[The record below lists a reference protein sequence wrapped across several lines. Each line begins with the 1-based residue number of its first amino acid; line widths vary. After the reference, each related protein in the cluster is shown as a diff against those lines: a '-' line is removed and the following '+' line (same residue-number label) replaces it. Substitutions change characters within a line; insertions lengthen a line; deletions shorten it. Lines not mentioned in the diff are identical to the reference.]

1 MGTLFQDV
9 RYELRMLRKNPGF
22 AAIAVLTLAL
32 GIGANSAIFTVV
44 NAVLLQPLPYPEPDR
59 LVYLNEGNSGSSIGY
74 PNYLDWV
81 AQNHVFERVAA
92 IQSASFVLTGH
103 GNPELIPGSYVA
115 EGFFLILRV
124 NPAMGRGFLPSEDT
138 PAASPVAMI
147 SYKFWQ
153 QHLGGDPNVL
163 HTAIQLDD
171 RSYTVVGVT
180 PRDFQFPLGAEPD
193 LFVPIGSTASTRE
206 KQDRA
211 KHDGVYAIARL
222 KPDVSI
228 QQAQSDFDLISA
240 RLAKAYP
247 DIDYEKQAQLQLL
260 YDVTVYGMKD
270 WLLILLAA
278 VGLVL
283 LIACANVAN
292 LLLARATA
300 RQSEMAIRLSLG
312 ASRSRL
318 FRQMLTES
326 VLLGVFGGTLGLLL
340 AAFGVQALLALAADS
355 LIRVPEIH
363 LNGPVVGFTVFL
375 SLLTSL
381 CFGLIPA
388 WHVSRF
394 RGALQTETQK
404 TVSAG
409 RQRVKNILVVA
420 ELAVSLVL
428 LVGAGLLV
436 QSFIRLVRQDTG
448 FDHHNL
454 ITAGIHLSLNKYKTQ
469 PELDAFFDGLIEK
482 LNATPCIESSAV
494 SVPLEFS
501 GTSWGYGFLI
511 EGDPFPSPG
520 EINYTRL
527 HYVTPEYLG
536 ALKIPLLEGRNFT
549 HADNDSSAPVALVS
563 KSFVHH
569 WLKDQD
575 AIGKRVRLGKARDL
589 ASDQNPWFTIVGV
602 VSDISHSSEPWLSN
616 EELLV
621 PFDQH
626 QRYHVPLTGRSIV
639 MRAKG
644 DSAIAVQQLRSIVNG
659 MDQNQPLD
667 VVATM
672 DQLISRSMTSER
684 TLMFLITTF
693 AVLALALAAIGIY
706 GVLSHWVNQRTREIG
721 IRLALG
727 ADQKNILSIVLRE
740 GIKLT
745 VIGLVIGVPL
755 AIGMTNLLPNVLYGV
770 GRHDP
775 ATFIVI
781 ALLLAAAATLAC
793 YIPARR
799 AARVDPMIALRYE

>member
-9 RYELRMLRKNPGF
+9 RYGLRMLRRNPGF
-22 AAIAVLTLAL
+22 AIVAVLTLAL

-44 NAVLLQPLPYPEPDR
+44 NGVLLQPLPYPEPDR

-81 AQNHVFERVAA
+81 AQNHVFERVGA
-92 IQSASFVLTGH
+92 IQSASFMLTGH
-103 GNPELIPGSYVA
+103 GNPELIPGSFVA
-115 EGFFLILRV
+115 EGFFPALRV
-124 NPAMGRGFLPSEDT
+124 NPAMGRGFLSSEDT
-138 PAASPVAMI
+138 PSASPVAMI

-153 QHLGGDPNVL
+153 QRLGSDPNVL

-171 RSYTVVGVT
+171 GAYTIVGVM

-193 LFVPIGSTASTRE
+193 LFVPIGLTASTRE

-211 KHDGVYAIARL
+211 KHDGIYAIARL
-222 KPDVSI
+222 KPGVSI
-228 QQAQSDFDLISA
+228 QQAQADFDLISA

-247 DIDYEKQAQLQLL
+247 DIDYEKQALLQPL
-260 YDVTVYGMKD
+260 YDVTVYGIKD
-270 WLLILLAA
+270 WLLVLLAA

-283 LIACANVAN
+283 LIACGNVAN

-340 AAFGVQALLALAADS
+340 ASLGVKALLALASDT

-363 LNGPVVGFTVFL
+363 LNGPVVGFTVL
-375 SLLTSL
+375 VSLLTGL

-394 RGALQTETQK
+394 RGALQGETQR

-409 RQRVKNILVVA
+409 RQRIKNILVVA

-436 QSFIRLVRQDTG
+436 QSFIRLIRQETG

-454 ITAGIHLSLNKYKTQ
+454 ITAGIQLPLNKYKTQ
-469 PELDAFFDGLIEK
+469 PALDVFFDTLVEK
-482 LNATPCIESSAV
+482 LNATPGVESSTV

-501 GTSWGYGFLI
+501 GVNWGYGFLV
-511 EGDPFPSPG
+511 EGDPYPAPD

-527 HYVTPEYLG
+527 HYITPDYLQTM
-536 ALKIPLLEGRNFT
+536 KIQLVQGRNFT
-549 HADNDSSAPVALVS
+549 AADNDSNMPVALVS
-563 KSFVHH
+563 KSFVHT
-569 WLKDQD
+569 WLHDQD
-575 AIGKRVRLGKARDL
+575 AIGKRLRLGKARDL
-589 ASDQNPWFTIVGV
+589 ASEQNPWFTIVGV
-602 VSDISHSSEPWLSN
+602 VNDVRHYGEPWIQG
-616 EELLV
+616 ELLV

-626 QRYHVPLTGRSIV
+626 QRYHVPITGRALV
-639 MRAKG
+639 MRSKG
-644 DSAIAVQQLRSIVNG
+644 NPAVAVQQLRRLVTS
-659 MDQNQPLD
+659 MDSSLPLNN
-667 VVATM
+667 VATM

-693 AVLALALAAIGIY
+693 AVLALVMAAIGIY
-706 GVLSHWVNQRTREIG
+706 GVLSFWVNQRTREIG

-727 ADQKNILSIVLRE
+727 ADQKNILSVVLRQ
-740 GIKLT
+740 GIRLT

-755 AIGMTNLLPNVLYGV
+755 AMGLTNLLPNVLYGV

-775 ATFIVI
+775 VTFVVI
-781 ALLLAAAATLAC
+781 ALLLGAVAALAC

-799 AARVDPMIALRYE
+799 AAKVDPMIALRYE

>member
-9 RYELRMLRKNPGF
+9 RYAWRMLRKNPGF
-22 AAIAVLTLAL
+22 AAVAALTLAL

-44 NAVLLQPLPYPEPDR
+44 NAVLLEPLPYPEPER

-74 PNYLDWV
+74 PNYVDWV
-81 AQNHVFERVAA
+81 AQNHVFEQVAA
-92 IQSASFVLTGH
+92 IQSASFVLTGR

-115 EGFFLILRV
+115 EGFFPTLRV
-124 NPAMGRGFLPSEDT
+124 PPIMGRGLLPDDDH
-138 PAASPVAMI
+138 PGADPVVLV

-153 QHLGGDPNVL
+153 QRLGDDPNVL
-163 HTAIQLDD
+163 HTAIQLDA
-171 RSYTVVGVT
+171 RAYTVVGVM

-193 LFVPIGSTASTRE
+193 LFVPIGLTASTRE

-222 KPDVSI
+222 KPGVSI
-228 QQAQSDFDLISA
+228 QQAQSDLDLISA

-247 DIDYEKQAQLQLL
+247 DIDYEKQALLQPL
-260 YDVTVYGMKD
+260 YDVTVEGIKQ
-270 WLLILLAA
+270 WLMVLLAA

-326 VLLGVFGGTLGLLL
+326 VLLGVSGGALGLLL
-340 AAFGVQALLALAADS
+340 ASAGVKALVALAS
-355 LIRVPEIH
+355 ETLTRVPEIH
-363 LNGPVVGFTVFL
+363 LNGQIVEFTIFL
-375 SLLTSL
+375 SLFTGV
-381 CFGLIPA
+381 CFGLVPA
-388 WHVSRF
+388 WHISRF
-394 RGALQTETQK
+394 RGALQSEAQK
-404 TVSAG
+404 NVSAA
-409 RQRVKNILVVA
+409 RQRTKNILVVA
-420 ELAVSLVL
+420 ELALSLVL
-428 LVGAGLLV
+428 LVGAGLLL
-436 QSFIRLVRQDTG
+436 QTFIRLARQDTG
-448 FDHHNL
+448 FDHYNL
-454 ITAGIHLSLNKYKTQ
+454 ITAGIHLPLNKYKTQ
-469 PELDAFFDGLIEK
+469 PEMDAFFDGLIEK
-482 LNATPCIESSAV
+482 LNATPGIESSTV

-501 GTSWGYGFLI
+501 GENWGYGFLV
-511 EGDPFPSPG
+511 EGDPYPAPG

-527 HYVTPEYLG
+527 HYITPEYLDTM
-536 ALKIPLLEGRNFT
+536 KIPLLEGRNFT
-549 HADNDSSAPVALVS
+549 HSDNDSNMPVALVS
-563 KSFVHH
+563 KSFVHA
-569 WLKDQD
+569 WLHDQD

-589 ASDQNPWFTIVGV
+589 ASNQNPWFTIVGV
-602 VSDISHSSEPWLSN
+602 VNDIRHAGAPWI
-616 EELLV
+616 EGELLV

-626 QRYHVPLTGRSIV
+626 QRYHVPIAGRSLV
-639 MRAKG
+639 MRSKG
-644 DSAIAVQQLRSIVNG
+644 DAAVAVQQLRRLVTG
-659 MDQNQPLD
+659 MDNSLPLNN
-667 VVATM
+667 VATM

-706 GVLSHWVNQRTREIG
+706 GVLSYWVNQRTREIG

-727 ADQKNILSIVLRE
+727 ADRKNIVSVVLRE

-745 VIGLVIGVPL
+745 IIGLVVGVPL
-755 AIGMTNLLPNVLYGV
+755 AMGLTNLLPNVLYGV

-775 ATFIVI
+775 VTFVAI
-781 ALLLAAAATLAC
+781 ALILGAVAVLAC
-793 YIPARR
+793 YVPARR
-799 AARVDPMIALRYE
+799 AAKVDPMVALRYE

>member
-1 MGTLFQDV
+1 MGTFLQDL
-9 RYELRMLRKNPGF
+9 RYGIRMLRKNPGF
-22 AAIAVLTLAL
+22 AVVAILTLAL

-59 LVYLNEGNSGSSIGY
+59 LVFLSEGNSASSIGY
-74 PNYLDWV
+74 PNYVDWA
-81 AQNHVFERVAA
+81 AQNHVFEHMGAM
-92 IQSASFVLTGH
+92 QPASFVLTGH
-103 GNPELIPGSYVA
+103 GNPEFVTGSYIT
-115 EGFFLILRV
+115 EGFFPALRI
-124 NPAMGRGFLPSEDT
+124 NPAMGRGLLPSDDT
-138 PAASPVAMI
+138 PSASPAAMI

-163 HTAIQLDD
+163 QNAIQLDG
-171 RSYTVVGVT
+171 RSYTVIGVM
-180 PRDFQFPLGAEPD
+180 PRDFQFPLGSDPE
-193 LFVPIGSTASTRE
+193 LFVPIGLVANTRE

-211 KHDGVYAIARL
+211 KHEGTQAIARL
-222 KPDVSI
+222 KPGVTI
-228 QQAQSDFDLISA
+228 QQAQSDFDLISV

-247 DIDYEKQAQLQLL
+247 DVDYERQAELQPL
-260 YDVTVYGMKD
+260 YDVTVYGIKD
-270 WLLILLAA
+270 WLLVLLAA

-326 VLLGVFGGTLGLLL
+326 VLLGFFGGMLGLLL
-340 AAFGVQALLALAADS
+340 ASLGVKALLALAADT

-363 LNGPVVGFTVFL
+363 FNGPVIGFAVFV

-394 RGALQTETQK
+394 RGALQSETQK
-404 TVSAG
+404 TVSVG
-409 RQRVKNILVVA
+409 RQRIKNILVVA

-454 ITAGIHLSLNKYKTQ
+454 ITAGIHLPLNKYKTQ

-482 LNATPCIESSAV
+482 LNATPGIESSTV
-494 SVPLEFS
+494 STPLEFS
-501 GTSWGYGFLI
+501 GTSWGYGFLM

-527 HYVTPEYLG
+527 HYVTPEYLN

-549 HADNDSSAPVALVS
+549 RSDNDSSAPVALVS

-589 ASDQNPWFTIVGV
+589 ASEQNPWFTIVGV
-602 VSDISHSSEPWLSN
+602 ISDISHSSERWLSN

-621 PFDQH
+621 PFNQH
-626 QRYHVPLTGRSIV
+626 QRYHVPLSGRSIV
-639 MRAKG
+639 IRTKG
-644 DSAIAVQQLRSIVNG
+644 DSAMAVQQLRNIVNR

-684 TLMFLITTF
+684 TLMSLITTF
-693 AVLALALAAIGIY
+693 ATLALVLAAIGIY
-706 GVLSHWVNQRTREIG
+706 GVLSFWVNQRTREIG

-727 ADQKNILSIVLRE
+727 ADPKNILSVVLRE

-745 VIGLVIGVPL
+745 LIGLSIGVPL
-755 AIGMTNLLPNVLYGV
+755 TWGLTNLLPNVLYGV

-775 ATFIVI
+775 MTFLAI
-781 ALLLAAAATLAC
+781 AFLLGAVAIIAC
-793 YIPARR
+793 YVPARR
-799 AARVDPMIALRYE
+799 ASKTDPMVALRYE